1 LLSVGGRKV
10 GEVAQAAGITVRTL
24 HHYESIGLL
33 IPKDR
38 TTTGHRLYSDEEVE
52 RLYRI
57 TQLRRLGFSLGEV
70 RRALDEH
77 ELGLSDVMRSQL
89 GALDARIETATR
101 LRSRIAA
108 ALSQSHPGTDVLLK
122 LMEET
127 AMLDT
132 SPQRRIGILVY
143 KDLEAAYEYLLRV
156 FGLGPGE
163 LDRTPDG
170 IAVHGEIEAG
180 DGVLW
185 LHAESAEFGLAS
197 PATAGVATAMVAV
210 MVDDVDAHYQ
220 RALAHGA
227 EIVGAPVD
235 QPYGYREYTAKDHE
249 GGLWSFMKPIGDAG
263 AAS

>member
-1 LLSVGGRKV
+1 MGVRKV
-10 GEVAQAAGITVRTL
+10 GDVAEAAGITVRTL
-24 HHYESIGLL
+24 HHYETIGLL
-33 IPKDR
+33 VPSNR
-38 TTTGHRLYSDEEVE
+38 TASGHRLYSNDEVE

-57 TQLRRLGFSLGEV
+57 TQLRRLGFSLGEI
-70 RRALDEH
+70 RRALDEG
-77 ELGLSDVMRSQL
+77 EPDLAEVMRSQL
-89 GALDARIETATR
+89 ETLDARIEATTR

-108 ALSQSHPGTDVLLK
+108 ALGQSHPGTDVLLN

-143 KDLEAAYEYLLRV
+143 RDLEAAFDYLVRV

-170 IAVHGEIEAG
+170 VAVHAEIEAG

-210 MVDDVDAHYQ
+210 MVDDVDGHYQ
-220 RALAHGA
+220 RALSHGA
-227 EIVGAPVD
+227 DIVGAPVD
-235 QPYGYREYTAKDHE
+235 QPYGYREYTAKDLE
-249 GGLWSFMKPIGDAG
+249 GGLWSFMKPIDN
-263 AAS
+263 AAAALS